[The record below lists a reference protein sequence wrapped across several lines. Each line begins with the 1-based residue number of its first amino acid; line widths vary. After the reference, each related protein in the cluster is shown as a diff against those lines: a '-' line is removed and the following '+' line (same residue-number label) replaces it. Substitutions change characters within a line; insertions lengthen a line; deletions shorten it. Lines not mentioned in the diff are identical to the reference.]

1 MKIDVDELSPV
12 QRRIR
17 VELPAETVNSEFLRA
32 YQQLNRR
39 VRIKGFRAGK
49 APRRVLE
56 GLYGNEIK
64 GQVRS
69 QLVEDSLGEI
79 FKQRG
84 LQVVSRPE
92 IEANELEEDRIFS
105 FSAVVEVKPDI
116 EVKDYL
122 GIDVEKVRLSVEEAQ
137 VDEAL
142 RRLQESHAQLELVDG
157 RDVVQRDDF
166 VIVDFTGFIAGKPF
180 AGNRGENYQ
189 LEVGG
194 GQALPQFEDAM
205 VGLKRG
211 EQQTLQIAYPENHF
225 NKELA
230 GKLVDFSVVVR
241 EIKQKVLPPLD
252 DEFAKDHGECAS
264 LDELKKNIRARLA
277 NELKLI
283 QDEELKEQI
292 LNRLIET
299 HSFEPPPAMV
309 EGQTRYLMERHQDRV
324 AAAAETTPA
333 PPREEIRKNLQARAL
348 RQVRATL
355 LVEKIAEHEKI
366 DVSDIELQE
375 RIDALARAGAERGKT
390 VREIYSRPDARN
402 DLRAQMIFGRTLGFL
417 LERAKVKEVDLP
429 SQKG

>member
-12 QRRIR
+12 QRKIR
-17 VELPAETVNSEFLRA
+17 VELPIETVKSEFLRA

-69 QLVEDSLGEI
+69 QLVEESLDEI

-84 LQVVSRPE
+84 LQIVSRPE
-92 IEANELEEDRIFS
+92 IEANELEEDRAFS
-105 FSAVVEVKPDI
+105 FSAVVEVKPEI

-122 GIDVEKVRLSVEEAQ
+122 GIEVEKVRLSVDDVQ

-142 RRLQESHAQLELVDG
+142 RRLQESHAQLELVEG
-157 RDVVQRDDF
+157 RNVVKRGDF
-166 VIVDFTGFIAGKPF
+166 IIVDFTGFIAGRPF
-180 AGNRGENYQ
+180 PGNKGENYQ

-211 EQQTLQIAYPENHF
+211 EQQSIQITYPENHF
-225 NKELA
+225 NKEMA

-241 EIKQKVLPPLD
+241 EIKHKVLPPLD
-252 DEFAKDHGECAS
+252 DEFAKDHGECAT
-264 LDELKKNIRARLA
+264 LDELKKHIRARLA
-277 NELKLI
+277 NELKAI
-283 QDEELKEQI
+283 QDETLKEQI

-309 EGQTRYLMERHQDRV
+309 ERQTRYLMERYQDRV
-324 AAAAETTPA
+324 AAAETTPA
-333 PPREEIRKNLQARAL
+333 PAREEIRKDVQARAL

-355 LVEKIAEHEKI
+355 VIEKIAELEKI
-366 DVSDIELQE
+366 EVSEQELQE
-375 RIDALARAGAERGKT
+375 RIDAFARAGAERGKT

-402 DLRAQMIFGRTLGFL
+402 ELRAQMIFGHTLGFL
-417 LERAKVKEVDLP
+417 LERANVKEIDSP
-429 SQKG
+429 AQKG